1 MSIVSW
7 NCQGVA
13 ANTTVSELKDLYK
26 KIKPA
31 IIFLMEIRA
40 KQCNIRKLKRELRF
54 DKFFC
59 VEPWELFRGLSLLWN
74 KNMNLDIYSWCH
86 NVIKAYITDRKG
98 NKWDCCF
105 VYGDLRQRKK
115 QWRDLVA
122 QNQNQNE
129 PQLFIGD
136 YNDILNQEEKVGLH
150 PKPREKMKEFRKFVN
165 GNRLM
170 DIDLK
175 GGKFTWFSNPR
186 NGFVTRERL
195 DRVLVNWNW
204 RRLYQNVTLT
214 ALPAIGSDHCPLVL
228 RLEPR
233 EKFERHFKFEAY
245 WEDHEDCEKII
256 KQGWEKNENK
266 RNKWEKLQGK
276 FKSCKKELEQ

>member
-1 MSIVSW
+1 
-7 NCQGVA
+7 
-13 ANTTVSELKDLYK
+13 
-26 KIKPA
+26 
-31 IIFLMEIRA
+31 
-40 KQCNIRKLKRELRF
+40 
-54 DKFFC
+54 
-59 VEPWELFRGLSLLWN
+59 
-74 KNMNLDIYSWCH
+74 MNLDIYSWCH

-150 PKPREKMKEFRKFVN
+150 PKPREKMKEF
-165 GNRLM
+165 
-170 DIDLK
+170 
-175 GGKFTWFSNPR
+175 T
-186 NGFVTRERL
+186 
-195 DRVLVNWNW
+195 
-204 RRLYQNVTLT
+204 
-214 ALPAIGSDHCPLVL
+214 IGSDHCPLVL